1 MFVFLPQYLDIQI
14 FVYSLQWINF
24 ALRES
29 KGLWKSVFIASNYG
43 LKTLNTC
50 TSLLLCTAFVV
61 KWDWNEPKFPRFS
74 LHRQRV
80 V

>member
-1 MFVFLPQYLDIQI
+1 MFKKRVPLKLNASLPGKLFYLEKYISNNSAMFVFLPQYLDIQI

-43 LKTLNTC
+43 
-50 TSLLLCTAFVV
+50 VV
-61 KWDWNEPKFPRFS
+61 NY
-74 LHRQRV
+74 
-80 V
+80 